1 MHFSTGIPTSAA
13 IAAAGLLI
21 LFAGCEAR
29 QSKNQGQGTGDKGQ
43 ATQNATSPAPAH
55 LPLSRFEYS
64 QGHMGVQV
72 TLTVW
77 ARGEDAAREACIL
90 AYKRIAQI
98 DNVASDY
105 RPDSE
110 LMRLCAKAGGPP
122 LPVSDDLYTMLKR
135 AQEVSQLSRGAFDIT
150 VGPYVTLWREA
161 RRTGRFPPKE
171 QLQAAKALVGY
182 DKIILEP
189 VNRTAQLK
197 VPGMKLD
204 LGGIAKGYAGDE
216 ALKVLKD
223 QGITS
228 ACYQAGGDIVLSDA
242 PLNQPHGWQI
252 DVVSEQPQRPS
263 QKLLLKNCAISTS
276 GDTYQYVEI
285 DGRRYSHIVDP
296 RTGIGLTSTYLVTII
311 APGAPDAHPGLTSD
325 PLSKVA
331 SVLGTEAKPLIAAK
345 YPNVKVR
352 FAYGAVE

>member
-1 MHFSTGIPTSAA
+1 MRSCTGLPTLAA
-13 IAAAGLLI
+13 LAAGFLI

-29 QSKNQGQGTGDKGQ
+29 QSKIQGQGAGDEGQ
-43 ATQNATSPAPAH
+43 ATQPTTAPARV
-55 LPLSRFEYS
+55 PLSRFEYS

-77 ARGEDAAREACIL
+77 ARGEDGAREACIA

-98 DNVASDY
+98 DNVATDY

-110 LMRLCAKAGGPP
+110 LMRLCSKAGGEAV
-122 LPVSDDLYTMLKR
+122 PVSDDLYIMLKR
-135 AQEVSQLSRGAFDIT
+135 AKEVSELSRGAFDVT
-150 VGPYVTLWREA
+150 VGPYVALWREA
-161 RRTGRFPPKE
+161 RRTGRFPPNS
-171 QLQAAKALVGY
+171 QLEAARALVGH
-182 DKIILEP
+182 DKIVLEP
-189 VNRTAQLK
+189 VNRTVQLK

-223 QGITS
+223 QGVTS

-242 PLNQPHGWQI
+242 PPNQPAGWQI
-252 DVVSEQPQRPS
+252 DVVSEQPRRPS
-263 QKLLLKNCAISTS
+263 QKMLLKNCAISTS

-296 RTGIGLTSTYLVTII
+296 RTGIGLTSTHLVTII
-311 APGAPDAHPGLTSD
+311 APGTPDVHPGLTSD

-331 SVLGTEAKPLIAAK
+331 SVLGPESKALIAAK

-352 FAYGAVE
+352 FAYGTVE